1 MKTTSLG
8 PSALALLAFAT
19 AAFAGTAP
27 WPQLHGPRRDN
38 QSTETGLLEQWPEGG
53 PKLAWAFAECGRGFA
68 GISVA
73 DGRIYIG
80 GDFGSEEFVLA
91 LDLDG
96 KLLWKTPNGK
106 AWRGPYP
113 GARTTPTWDDGVL
126 YHMNPHARLAAL
138 DAATGKERWALDL
151 KGAYNAK
158 TSMWAFAE
166 NILVD
171 GPVLYAA
178 PGGTKGRV
186 VALDKATGKP
196 VWVNTEI
203 ADGAAYCS
211 PILIDHNGRRLLVTI
226 LQKSIVALDPKTG
239 KLLWSHPHTTKHDQ
253 NVTHPLYHR
262 GLLYASS
269 GHGTGGR
276 LLKLSADGT
285 SVAELWL
292 NKDLDNCHGGVLL
305 VGGHLYGSGCRLFR
319 KGLVCVDFA
328 TGKTAWSDPRFGP
341 LSLTG
346 AQGMIYAVDRQGRA
360 TLIRASAERSNVV
373 SQFQVP
379 RRNRSPFLSH
389 PVICGGRLYIR
400 HADTL
405 YAYDIRATPRR

>member
-8 PSALALLAFAT
+8 PSALALLAFAA
-19 AAFAGTAP
+19 AAFAATAP

-38 QSTETGLLEQWPEGG
+38 QSTETGLLEQWPDGG

-73 DGRIYIG
+73 DGRIYIS

-126 YHMNPHARLAAL
+126 YHMNPHGRLAAL
-138 DAATGKERWALDL
+138 DAATGRELWALDL
-151 KGAYNAK
+151 KSTYDAK
-158 TSMWAFAE
+158 TSRWAFAE

-196 VWVNTEI
+196 VLANTEI
-203 ADGAAYCS
+203 TDRAAYCS

-226 LQKSIVALDPKTG
+226 LQEVIVALDPKTG
-239 KLLWSHPHTTKHDQ
+239 KLLWSHHHTTQHDQ
-253 NVTHPLYHR
+253 NVTHPLYHQ

-276 LLKLSADGT
+276 LLKLSPDGT
-285 SVAELWL
+285 SVAELWV

-305 VGGHLYGSGCRLFR
+305 VGGHVYGSGCRLFR

-360 TLIRASAERSNVV
+360 TLFRASAERSNVV

-379 RRNRSPFLSH
+379 RRNRSAFLSH

-400 HADTL
+400 HTDTL
-405 YAYDIRATPRR
+405 YAYDISASPAK